1 MHRWRFLFSGSEGG
15 AGVDEIM
22 IPKKWVVAV
31 LVIIGLGAGLL
42 WGVPRVL
49 GRSRANASAPPTQ
62 VPAQEAQTGQEDI
75 AAQKAATTGAQ
86 AFYTVDYEKGQQAWL
101 DQLCSVSTQT
111 GCIVYQNVI
120 GPNLWSS
127 FEQAQTAT
135 TVKVTVQDKV
145 DEQIAETRDN
155 APMQVWSL
163 QIELS
168 DPWPMQKEPQTV
180 FSALA
185 LVIQEQGEWKFER
198 FLTEEELS
206 VFSSAGGQP

>member
-1 MHRWRFLFSGSEGG
+1 M
-15 AGVDEIM
+15 DEIM
-22 IPKKWVVAV
+22 IPKKWVVVV

-42 WGVPRVL
+42 WGVPKVL
-49 GRSRANASAPPTQ
+49 GRSRVNASAPPTQ
-62 VPAQEAQTGQEDI
+62 VPAREAQTGQEDS
-75 AAQKAATTGAQ
+75 AAQKAATVGAQ
-86 AFYTVDYEKGQQAWL
+86 AFYTVDFEKGQQAWL

-127 FEQAQTAT
+127 LEQAQTTT
-135 TVKVTVQDKV
+135 TVKVTVQEKV
-145 DEQIAETRDN
+145 DEQIADTRGD
-155 APMQVWSL
+155 APMQVWRL

-168 DPWPMQKEPQTV
+168 NPWPIQKEPQTV

>member
-1 MHRWRFLFSGSEGG
+1 M
-15 AGVDEIM
+15 DEIM
-22 IPKKWVVAV
+22 IPKKWVVVV

-42 WGVPRVL
+42 WGVPKVL
-49 GRSRANASAPPTQ
+49 GRSQANASAPPTQ
-62 VPAQEAQTGQEDI
+62 IPAQEAQTGQEDS
-75 AAQKAATTGAQ
+75 AAQKAATAGAQ

-155 APMQVWSL
+155 APMQVWRL

>member
-1 MHRWRFLFSGSEGG
+1 
-15 AGVDEIM
+15 VDEIM
-22 IPKKWVVAV
+22 IPKKWVVILLV
-31 LVIIGLGAGLL
+31 LIGLGAGVL
-42 WGVPRVL
+42 WGVPKVL
-49 GRSRANASAPPTQ
+49 GRNQANASAPPTQ
-62 VPAQEAQTGQEDI
+62 VPAQKAQTRQDDS

-86 AFYTVDYEKGQQAWL
+86 AFYTVDYQKGQQAWL

-127 FEQAQTAT
+127 LEQAQTAT
-135 TVKVTVQDKV
+135 TVKVTVQEKV
-145 DEQIAETRDN
+145 DEQVAETRGD
-155 APMQVWSL
+155 APMQVWRL

-168 DPWPMQKEPQTV
+168 NPWPIQKEPQTV

-198 FLTEEELS
+198 FLTDEELS
-206 VFSSAGGQP
+206 VFSAAGGQP